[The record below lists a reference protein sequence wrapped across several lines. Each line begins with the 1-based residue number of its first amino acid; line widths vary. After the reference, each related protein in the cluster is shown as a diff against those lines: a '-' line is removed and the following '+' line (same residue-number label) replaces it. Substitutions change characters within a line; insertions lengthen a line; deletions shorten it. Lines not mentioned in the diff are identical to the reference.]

1 MLVGEVFAR
10 MGLDSKQYEK
20 SLDRLE
26 NVTKKRALTLGNIF
40 QGALSVTLGMSFFEA
55 VKTGFKSAISVGIGF
70 NSMLQTARIG
80 FSTMLG
86 DAQKAEVF
94 LSQLADFA
102 RDTPFEFPELLEAS
116 NRMLAYGFAAEEIL
130 PTLRAVGDTAA
141 GLGAGKQGID
151 RITLAL
157 GQIRAKGKL
166 SAEEMRQLTEAGV
179 PAWDMLAEAM
189 GKTTAEI
196 MDMQQKGLIPAEK
209 AVRMITEGMNKR
221 FGGMM
226 KQMENSWQGVTSA
239 IADIWNMTIG
249 EISKNLFKGINEWL
263 IGVKDFAQRFY
274 DALKSGGLQNAIR
287 EVFGA
292 DAATAISIMSAA
304 VKGAWNIVSGFF
316 NLVRSNWNIFGP
328 LVKGALLLYTSFR
341 LTTLAVNTA
350 KTAMDTFALVQKAL
364 AGESLITS
372 GILGLVSKAMG
383 IYRLQMHL
391 AAMQGVVLTGV
402 LAKVRVALYSVWT
415 ALGPIGWVILAIA
428 GALGIGIGLWNRYA
442 NSLKTATQATSPADL
457 AKGFRNIEKSSQ
469 AAADGI
475 GEQTDAMKESKK
487 AANENIMAFDE
498 VHQLQEDM
506 GDVASDMALD
516 TPTLDE
522 MMMPEMPDIM
532 AGLEDGLEMAKPTLA
547 GFWDWIK
554 GGFSNAWD
562 WVKEKT
568 GLSWQGI
575 LMAISGPIGLT
586 AALVI
591 KYWDEIKGY
600 LSTAWNWISGLAT
613 GIFGPIGT
621 FISSTWKNLL
631 TTTVDIWDSI
641 WTFISNTWNNLWTT
655 ATTIWNSIWTFLS
668 DLWGNI
674 KQTAS
679 IIWQAIADLITG
691 KIDLRT
697 AVTTIWN
704 AIKDFFFNT
713 WSGIRDT
720 ASDIWGAIA
729 GFIIGTWQDLKTTAE
744 NIWNEIATFFYDT
757 WDNLKLTAQ
766 QVWETIKDYIVSPIQ
781 AAWERLR
788 EIFGNIKTYTLG
800 KWDEIKQGIS
810 SRAKPLIDAIKSPFN
825 IAKDWIAGIID
836 DAYNW
841 GKNLIENI
849 TKGIKATVGKVKDAV
864 VGVVDTVKG
873 YIGFSSPTKEGP
885 GRYAD
890 QWAPNLIRMYAEG
903 IIRNTGLVSSAAS
916 GVASS
921 LSGMSR
927 APSTPAFAGATAGAA
942 SEIHLHVGTLIA
954 DDYGLKK
961 LEQKLRGI
969 RIFEDQ
975 RVGDAL

>member
-1 MLVGEVFAR
+1 MGFRQMLG
-10 MGLDSKQYEK
+10 
-20 SLDRLE
+20 
-26 NVTKKRALTLGNIF
+26 
-40 QGALSVTLGMSFFEA
+40 
-55 VKTGFKSAISVGIGF
+55 SVGATTKF
-70 NSMLQTARIG
+70 MAELTA
-80 FSTMLG
+80 FS
-86 DAQKAEVF
+86 AK
-94 LSQLADFA
+94 
-102 RDTPFEFPELLEAS
+102 TPFEFPGLLESSRQMMAMQWQTERIIPDLKTIGDALAGIGKFGPES
-116 NRMLAYGFAAEEIL
+116 VQGVVWALGKMKMYGRVSAREMMML
-130 PTLRAVGDTAA
+130 VN
-141 GLGAGKQGID
+141 QGI
-151 RITLAL
+151 
-157 GQIRAKGKL
+157 
-166 SAEEMRQLTEAGV
+166 
-179 PAWDMLAEAM
+179 PAWQILADEM
-189 GKTTAEI
+189 GKTTAEVRELSE
-196 MDMQQKGLIPAEK
+196 KGLIPAEAAIGALLK
-209 AVRMITEGMNKR
+209 GMDKR

-226 KQMENSWQGVTSA
+226 QNLENSWYGVTST
-239 IADIWNMTIG
+239 IKDVFKLTIG
-249 EISKNLFKGINEWL
+249 EMTKNLFKNVNQWL
-263 IGVKDFAQRFY
+263 VKVKDFAQRFY
-274 DALKSGGLQNAIR
+274 DALKAGGLQNAIR

-292 DAATAISIMSAA
+292 GAAANFAVLSSSI
-304 VKGAWNIVSGFF
+304 KGLWNFFIGFF
-316 NLVRSNWNIFGP
+316 SFIKSNWNIFGP
-328 LVKGALLLYTSFR
+328 MIKGALLLYVSLKYVIFAFNTSVR
-341 LTTLAVNTA
+341 
-350 KTAMDTFALVQKAL
+350 AMEIFTLVQKAL

-372 GILGLVSKAMG
+372 GILGFVSKAMG

-391 AAMQGVVLTGV
+391 AAMQGIVLTGV
-402 LAKVRVALYSVWT
+402 LGKVRVALYSVWT
-415 ALGPIGWVILAIA
+415 ALGPVGWAVLAIA
-428 GALGIGIGLWNRYA
+428 GVLGVGIGLWNRYNA
-442 NSLKTATQATSPADL
+442 SLQRTSQTASQADI
-457 AKGFRNIEKSSQ
+457 AKGFRDVEKSSQ
-469 AAADGI
+469 GAADGI
-475 GEQTDAMKESKK
+475 NDQTDAMEKSKK
-487 AANENIMAFDE
+487 AARDNIMAFDE

-506 GDVASDMALD
+506 GDAASDAGLD
-516 TPTLDE
+516 MPTLDE
-522 MMMPEMPDIM
+522 IAMPDVTDIM

-547 GFWDWIK
+547 GFWNWIK
-554 GGFSNAWD
+554 QGFVDTWD

-600 LSTAWNWISGLAT
+600 LSTTWNWISGLAT

-810 SRAKPLIDAIKSPFN
+810 SRAQPLIDAIKSPFN

-890 QWAPNLIRMYAEG
+890 EWAPNLIRMYAEG
-903 IIRNTGLVSSAAS
+903 IIRNTGLVESAAS
-916 GVASS
+916 GVAGS

-942 SEIHLHVGTLIA
+942 PEIHLHVGTLIA

-961 LEQKLRGI
+961 LEQRLRNI
-969 RIFEDQ
+969 RIYEDQ
-975 RVGDAL
+975 RVGDTR